1 MNPDKWYSIET
12 AGIMKA
18 FLDGKYRM
26 RKLEKYRVCLRLQKE
41 KSENKIANV
50 FGKDLACIREK
61 MT

>member
-1 MNPDKWYSIET
+1 
-12 AGIMKA
+12 MKA
-18 FLDGKYRM
+18 FLDGKYRI